1 MPMSPP
7 RPCTKPGCGRLVHDG
22 LGRCEAHQKPAW
34 SKPANTTRRTT
45 GRKLQGMRAELFRSN
60 PLCAMCEAQGRV
72 TIATQRDHIVPL
84 AEGGADDASNTQG
97 LCKACHDV
105 KSKAEAARGTR
116 RHVNGRG

>member
-1 MPMSPP
+1 
-7 RPCTKPGCGRLVHDG
+7 
-22 LGRCEAHQKPAW
+22 
-34 SKPANTTRRTT
+34 
-45 GRKLQGMRAELFRSN
+45 MRAELFRSN

-84 AEGGADDASNTQG
+84 AEGGADDDSNTQG